1 MSPVCAS
8 KTINEVYSIDSED
21 SDDYEGDVTNL
32 SQINLDDVDSDEDT
46 VYSSQTISNMKAAMD
61 RPPSNTPGQNGT
73 ASPQNFASQGSAS
86 LLTNDDAEYSRNGQ
100 YM

>member
-1 MSPVCAS
+1 MSRVCTS
-8 KTINEVYSIDSED
+8 KTANEVYGIDSDD

-46 VYSSQTISNMKAAMD
+46 VYSSQTISNMKAAME
-61 RPPSNTPGQNGT
+61 RPPSNAAARDGQP

-86 LLTNDDAEYSRNGQ
+86 LLMNDDVEYSIN
-100 YM
+100 